1 MIGIII
7 LILAL
12 GLYISGNK
20 RWSTLIYLGMLNNGF
35 QVLTDRVIGIKNL
48 DIAFIYMV
56 IICIYS
62 QIYEKPPKDEF
73 GIKKHVYWLFAFM
86 VCSVL
91 FSYIHYGFTFAQILQ
106 GSRHLWSFI
115 SYLFLRKL
123 RYKDV
128 IWIFEKLYYIT
139 LIVSVLYIIQ
149 VIFRLPTLP
158 YYDLEY
164 VRIETTTGLSRFYNF
179 PFFLDFFIIV
189 SVLCPQLI
197 RNFRWRKI
205 ATYIF
210 IIAILCTQGRTYIGV
225 TAAVI
230 CFGLLMKGQA
240 STIVRFLLIAG
251 ILLLPFS
258 DLIIG
263 RFEGRKGR
271 KTDSDITA
279 ILNGDFIKVAMTGN
293 RSKIG
298 TLTYRFAWVY
308 ERAAYLSNRPLGE
321 KIFGLGL
328 ISDSQYETVR
338 RRYNFKMGIIDSKG
352 RVSQMH
358 TPDIAY
364 GNLLSQY
371 GYVGG
376 VLIFTLWIRLLIIY
390 CRNRNNNSLIYSS
403 FLAVIVILFNSV
415 SDVGVSYSSRLGFY
429 FCIASITPY
438 MIHQIKRR
446 NETNSTQT
454 ITI

>member
-7 LILAL
+7 LIFAV
-12 GLYISGNK
+12 GIYISGNK
-20 RWSTLIYLGMLNNGF
+20 KWSTLIYLGMLNNGF

-62 QIYEKPPKDEF
+62 QIYEKPPKVEY

-91 FSYIHYGFTFAQILQ
+91 FSYIHYGFTFVQILQ
-106 GSRHLWSFI
+106 GSRHLWFFMSF
-115 SYLFLRKL
+115 LFLRKL
-123 RYKDV
+123 SYKDFL
-128 IWIFEKLYYIT
+128 WIFKKLYYIT
-139 LIVSVLYIIQ
+139 FIVSLLYIIQ
-149 VIFRLPTLP
+149 VFFRLPVLP

-164 VRIETTTGLSRFYNF
+164 VKIESTTGLSRFYNF

-189 SVLCPQLI
+189 SILFPQI
-197 RNFRWRKI
+197 TSNFRWRKI

-230 CFGLLMKGQA
+230 CLGLLMKGQA
-240 STIVRFLLIAG
+240 STIVRFFLITG

-271 KTDSDITA
+271 ETNSDISA
-279 ILNGDFIKVAMTGN
+279 ILNGDFIKVAKTGN
-293 RSKIG
+293 RSNLG

-308 ERAAYLSNRPLGE
+308 ERAEHLSHRPLGE
-321 KIFGLGL
+321 NIFGLGL
-328 ISDSQYETVR
+328 ISNSQEDIVR
-338 RRYNFKMGIIDSKG
+338 RLYHFKMGIMDSRGK
-352 RVSQMH
+352 VSQMY

-364 GNLLSQY
+364 GNILSQY
-371 GYVGG
+371 GYLGG
-376 VLIFTLWIRLLIIY
+376 ILLLSLWIRLLIIFY
-390 CRNRNNNSLIYSS
+390 HNRIINPLFFSS
-403 FLAVIVILFNSV
+403 FLALIVIIFNSV
-415 SDVGVSYSSRLGFY
+415 SDAGISNTSRLGIY
-429 FCIASITPY
+429 FCILAIIPY
-438 MIHQIKRR
+438 MTEKRKRIKYYQL
-446 NETNSTQT
+446 NSNS
-454 ITI
+454 